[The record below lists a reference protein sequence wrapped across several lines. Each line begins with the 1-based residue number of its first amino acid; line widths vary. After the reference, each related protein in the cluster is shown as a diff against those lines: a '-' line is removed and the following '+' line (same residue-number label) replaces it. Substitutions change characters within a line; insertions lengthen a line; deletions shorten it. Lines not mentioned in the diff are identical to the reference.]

1 MSTGRAVRTK
11 IDNQLLVGILGRFV
25 LSSGL
30 TRLHEYSLTNL
41 LATRTTLD
49 QSAASIAVPNRIAC
63 EFQSKE
69 SSETQPHYCLG
80 SPQTDF
86 LEKSQFP
93 IRLDSFGET
102 AWSSRKRMCRCRT
115 ELCHRGCH
123 TKPLFRSLLFEPLLL
138 GNSFGILLCP
148 VRSRKPA
155 QTAVPRIRF
164 ENVASVR

>member
-1 MSTGRAVRTK
+1 MLPSLEELPAGTASRLDRRRSLLEQFDDKLRRIDHSRAADSLSEFQQQVFR
-11 IDNQLLVGILGRFV
+11 L
-25 LSSGL
+25 LSSPR
-30 TRLHEYSLTNL
+30 TRDAFYL
-41 LATRTTLD
+41 
-49 QSAASIAVPNRIAC
+49 
-63 EFQSKE
+63 SKE

-80 SPQTDF
+80 APQADF

-102 AWSSRKRMCRCRT
+102 VWSSRKRMCRCRR